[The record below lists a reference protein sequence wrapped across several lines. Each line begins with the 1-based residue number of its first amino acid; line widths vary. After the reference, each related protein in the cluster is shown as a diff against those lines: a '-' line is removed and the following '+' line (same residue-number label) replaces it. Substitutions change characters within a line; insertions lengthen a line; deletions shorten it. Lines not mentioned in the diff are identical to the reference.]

1 MIYNFL
7 VTCNNYIITLDRIIQ
22 YEYAVFLFTNLN
34 SC

>member
-7 VTCNNYIITLDRIIQ
+7 VMCNNYIITLYRIIQ
-22 YEYAVFLFTNLN
+22 YEYAVFLFADLN